1 LTILQIVNDSFDA
14 PGADVDMANGDDVQ
28 VVEPLATAVAAAIVA
43 AAVVGENEDIEIT
56 EDELP
61 KRVTFLE

>member
-1 LTILQIVNDSFDA
+1 
-14 PGADVDMANGDDVQ
+14 MANGDDVQ